1 MYAKLPALRLAR
13 HAYLDLIASWRG
25 LVQVGGLWLILPW
38 ILYALDQPL
47 LELLGDL
54 AMSVGIAAVA
64 VAWHRRILL
73 QEPLPARFAPVTALV
88 GRYMAFWVVVVAVV
102 ALPGVLLA
110 LLILGAL
117 GTDAAGVGG
126 VLVAILSLLALA
138 AAMRLQLVFPA
149 AAIGERTVTLSVSWR
164 ATRGNAWRLLA
175 GMLVVSLPP
184 AAAGALLSLGLG
196 ALADASGSLV
206 LGWLG
211 ELAPVAGAWVQA
223 PLLAAFLSYA
233 YLFLRQ
239 RTQALEPQAQS

>member
-13 HAYLDLIASWRG
+13 HAYLDLIGNWRG

-38 ILYALDQPL
+38 ILDALDQPL
-47 LELLGDL
+47 LGLLGDL

-73 QEPLPARFAPVTALV
+73 EEPLPARFAPITPSV
-88 GRYMAFWVVVVAVV
+88 GRYMALWAVVLAVV
-102 ALPGVLLA
+102 ALPGGLLA
-110 LLILGAL
+110 ALVLGVL
-117 GTDAAGVGG
+117 GTGDVGVGG
-126 VLVAILSLLALA
+126 VLVAILSLLSLT

-149 AAIGERTVTLSVSWR
+149 AAIGEPAVTLRASWR

-175 GMLVVSLPP
+175 GTLLVSLPP
-184 AAAGALLSLGLG
+184 AVAGFACSLALG
-196 ALADASGSLV
+196 ALAEATGSLV

-211 ELAPVAGAWVQA
+211 DLAPVAGAWIQA

-239 RTQALEPQAQS
+239 RTQTLEPQA

>member
-1 MYAKLPALRLAR
+1 MYAKLPAMRLVR
-13 HAYLDLIASWRG
+13 HAYLDLIGSWRG
-25 LVQVGGLWLILPW
+25 LVQVGGLWLIVPW
-38 ILYALDQPL
+38 VLYAVDEPL

-73 QEPLPARFAPVTALV
+73 SEPLPLRFAPVTAQV
-88 GRYMAFWVVVVAVV
+88 GRYMAFWAVVVAVV
-102 ALPGVLLA
+102 GLPGVLVA

-117 GTDAAGVGG
+117 GTTAVGAGGA
-126 VLVAILSLLALA
+126 LVAVLALLSLG

-149 AAIGERTVTLSVSWR
+149 AAIGEPAVTLRASWR

-175 GMLVVSLPP
+175 GTLLVSLPP
-184 AAAGALLSLGLG
+184 AAAGVLLSLALG
-196 ALADASGSLV
+196 ALANVTGSLV

-211 ELAPVAGAWVQA
+211 ELAPVAGAWVQT

-239 RTQALEPQAQS
+239 RTQTLQPKA

>member
-13 HAYLDLIASWRG
+13 HAYLELIVSWRG
-25 LVQVGGLWLILPW
+25 LVQAGGLWLILPW

-73 QEPLPARFAPVTALV
+73 QEPLPARFAPVTAQV

-117 GTDAAGVGG
+117 GTDAAAVGG

-149 AAIGERTVTLSVSWR
+149 AAIGERAVTLGVSWR

-175 GMLVVSLPP
+175 GTLIVSLPP
-184 AAAGALLSLGLG
+184 AAAGALLSLGLS
-196 ALADASGSLV
+196 ALADATGSLV

-239 RTQALEPQAQS
+239 RTQTLEPQA